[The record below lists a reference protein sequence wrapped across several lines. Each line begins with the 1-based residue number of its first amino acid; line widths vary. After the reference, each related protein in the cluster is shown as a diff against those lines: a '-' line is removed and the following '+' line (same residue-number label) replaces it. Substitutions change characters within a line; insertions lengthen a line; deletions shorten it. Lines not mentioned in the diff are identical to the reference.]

1 VEENKKQHMVING
14 RIKTMFDWLNEISY
28 LKTPSDQFTDTDWK
42 LFNSYLIHRYL
53 SMSSEYCVFVNEVQA
68 VPNLTPEQIYNIY
81 LSLLPK
87 TKKYFKYTK
96 AASNKIDKDKVSKLS
111 LLLQVSQR
119 EANDYLALLS
129 NDQFQDIL
137 NSYGQNNP
145 TPNKGNKKK
154 TSKRNKLSV

>member
-1 VEENKKQHMVING
+1 M
-14 RIKTMFDWLNEISY
+14 NEFFKILSY
-28 LKTPSDQFTDTDWK
+28 LSYDKVPYSK
-42 LFNSYLIHRYL
+42 LNDAEIKSINPYMLHRYL

-68 VPNLTPEQIYNIY
+68 VSNLTPEQIYNIY

-119 EANDYLALLS
+119 EVNDYLALLS

>member
-1 VEENKKQHMVING
+1 M
-14 RIKTMFDWLNEISY
+14 NEFFKILSY
-28 LKTPSDQFTDTDWK
+28 LSYDKVPYSK
-42 LFNSYLIHRYL
+42 LNDAEIKSINPYLIHRYL

>member
-1 VEENKKQHMVING
+1 MNEFFKLLNYLSYDKVPYSKLSDTEIKSINVY
-14 RIKTMFDWLNEISY
+14 ML
-28 LKTPSDQFTDTDWK
+28 
-42 LFNSYLIHRYL
+42 HRYL
-53 SMSSEYCVFVNEVQA
+53 SMSSEYCILVNEIQSI
-68 VPNLTPEQIYNIY
+68 PDLTPEQVYNIY
-81 LSLLPK
+81 LQLLPK
-87 TKKYFKYTK
+87 SKKYFKYTK

-111 LLLQVSQR
+111 SLLQVSQR